1 MSRLPFQHLRDIRVT
16 RDIREIRGSHVWAT
30 LAIMA
35 AAAAILFAMGRVPI
49 CTCGYVKVWHGVVA
63 SSENSQHVSDWYTF
77 SHIIHGFAFYG
88 LFWMVGARWGWSAGL
103 RLVLAAVL
111 EAGWEILEN
120 TPMIIDRYRE
130 QTIALDYYGDSV
142 LNSVADIA
150 AMAVGFLA
158 AWRLPILL
166 VVALTIV
173 MEAGVAWWIRDNLTL
188 NIIQLLYPSDAIL
201 EWQRG

>member
-16 RDIREIRGSHVWAT
+16 RDIREIRVSHVWAT
-30 LAIMA
+30 LAIVA
-35 AAAAILFAMGRVPI
+35 VAAAILFAMGRVPI

-88 LFWMVGARWGWSAGL
+88 LFWLVGARWGWSAGL

-142 LNSVADIA
+142 LNSVAD
-150 AMAVGFLA
+150 MVSMVVGFLG

-166 VVALTIV
+166 VIALTIV